1 MKIPPIPTK
10 ALKRTPALHPHAKG
24 HPSLANAYT
33 LQKNRKAIPQARKRF
48 RDSGKPAA
56 LDPKSISMSA
66 QRSFLPP
73 RHRFK
78 PNHESTFEDAQITD
92 GILKA
97 PEGTVLKIIR
107 VPPALR
113 LGQKRQPFFF
123 LLNIPERDLEA
134 EKKDETEKKARAF
147 GTKMLN
153 WVQIVTT
160 PTADTP
166 GTCLVLHFDDR
177 RYVFGNISEGT
188 QRAMVQRK
196 IALNKTEDVFITGPV
211 DWHSAGGLLGMV
223 LTLADV
229 IASAREHLGA
239 QNAERQRKGRS
250 AATDKLLS
258 RLNIHGGKNLS
269 HFLATARRFIFR
281 KGLPLNPHE
290 IRSDPRTSNQDSNE
304 PDWQD
309 TNIKVWYVPLELT
322 DKDAVDT
329 SRKRTHED
337 ASEPDAVKS
346 DSTKEEDFELT
357 QSVVTKMFNSD
368 WKMDALVETTLHEA
382 KLPAKLFVRDQNGH
396 IQVYEGPLPG
406 RDGDVPNIPVLI
418 RQPWPAAMILAL
430 PPTQPARQ
438 SICYIV
444 KNHDRRGKFDP
455 KKAATFDIQK
465 KDYSS
470 LTRGES
476 VTAKDGTLV
485 TPEMVLGETVLGK
498 GFAVVDI
505 PDVSY
510 IETLVN
516 RPEWSNTEIM
526 DNVCVMFWLLGP
538 DVAADSRLQS
548 FMKDHANI
556 RHTVCS
562 GDSAPNMIALESVA
576 TQAYK
581 LHSIDP
587 DRFPIPFYSNAQTL
601 HGHATDSSPD
611 VYEAGRTGKMIQ
623 FSPQFL
629 HQDNKIVGFPDLVKL
644 AGSEPQFPV
653 VAELAEKARQK
664 LQDTD
669 FLAKIEKVE
678 SDIPN
683 RDAEIITLGTGSAL
697 PSKYRNVSATL
708 VKVPGY
714 GNYLFDAGEN
724 TMGQLRRVFG
734 KELPTVLRD
743 LKAIWISHLH
753 ADHHLGTAG
762 VIGAW
767 HKETRESNPSATLH
781 VASHM
786 HMLDWLREYAQVED
800 FGYDRLTFT
809 EFRNYDPVT
818 RIANPR
824 IFGEEQTKVHG
835 IKRIDACFVE
845 HCHGALATVFTWPSG
860 LKIGYSG
867 DCRPSDNFVQ
877 IGQGVTLLIHEST
890 FDDELQGDAI
900 AKKHSTM
907 SEAIDVG
914 RRMGA
919 RRILLTHFSQ
929 RYQKVPIIEENLEV
943 KPDADGKEKAKLD
956 EIILVAF
963 DYMRVKLG
971 DFRKAQ
977 AFLPAIQKLFDDVT
991 EQ

>member
-1 MKIPPIPTK
+1 M
-10 ALKRTPALHPHAKG
+10 
-24 HPSLANAYT
+24 S
-33 LQKNRKAIPQARKRF
+33 ARKR
-48 RDSGKPAA
+48 
-56 LDPKSISMSA
+56 
-66 QRSFLPP
+66 FLPP
-73 RHRFK
+73 RHRLK
-78 PNHESTFEDAQITD
+78 PSHISTFEGAQIPD
-92 GILKA
+92 GLLT
-97 PEGTVLKIIR
+97 PDEGTALRIIR
-107 VPPALR
+107 VPPSQR
-113 LGQKRQPFFF
+113 LGKQQPFFL
-123 LLNIPERDLEA
+123 LLNIPERDLAADEKSEA
-134 EKKDETEKKARAF
+134 DRRARAF
-147 GTKMLN
+147 GAKMLN
-153 WVQIVTT
+153 WIQIVTT

-166 GTCLVLHFDDR
+166 GTCLLLHFDDR
-177 RYVFGNISEGT
+177 RYVFGHASEGT

-211 DWHSAGGLLGMV
+211 NWHSAGGLLGMV

-229 IASAREHLGA
+229 IASSREHLGA
-239 QNAERQRKGRS
+239 QNAERGRKGKA

-258 RLNIHGGKNLS
+258 SLNIHGGKNLS

-290 IRSDPRTSNQDSNE
+290 IRRDPRMSSQGSSE

-309 TNIKVWYVPLELT
+309 TNIKVWYVPLALEPT
-322 DKDAVDT
+322 DKAAADAN
-329 SRKRTHED
+329 RKRSHQD
-337 ASEPDAVKS
+337 ASESETMKVG
-346 DSTKEEDFELT
+346 STEEEDFEAVR
-357 QSVVTKMFNSD
+357 SVVSKMFNSD

-382 KLPAKLFVRDQNGH
+382 KLPAKLFVRDGNGH

-406 RDGDVPNIPVLI
+406 RDGDVPNIPVLV
-418 RQPWPAAMILAL
+418 RQPWPAALVPAL
-430 PPTQPARQ
+430 PHTQPARQ
-438 SICYIV
+438 SMCYIV
-444 KNHDRRGKFDP
+444 KNHDRRGKFDA
-455 KKAATFDIQK
+455 KKAAAFDIPK
-465 KDYSS
+465 RDYSN

-476 VTAKDGTLV
+476 VTAKDGTIV
-485 TPEMVLGETVLGK
+485 TPEMVLGDTVLGK

-510 IETLVN
+510 IEPLVS
-516 RPEWSNTEIM
+516 RPEWSNVEIM
-526 DNVCVMFWLLGP
+526 GNVCVMFWLLGP
-538 DVAADSRLQS
+538 DVGADPRLQN

-562 GDSAPNMIALESVA
+562 GDNAPNMIALESVA

-587 DRFPIPFYSNAQTL
+587 DRFPLPFYSNTQTL
-601 HGHATDSSPD
+601 HGHPTNTSPEG
-611 VYEAGRTGKMIQ
+611 YEVGRTGKMIQ

-629 HQDNKIVGFPDLVKL
+629 HQDDKVVGFPDVEKL
-644 AGSEPQFPV
+644 AGSEPQLPLV
-653 VAELAEKARQK
+653 SELASKARQR
-664 LQDTD
+664 LQDAD

-683 RDAEIITLGTGSAL
+683 RDAEVITLGTGSAL

-724 TMGQLRRVFG
+724 TLGQMRRVFG
-734 KELPTVLRD
+734 NELPTVLQD
-743 LKAIWISHLH
+743 LRAIWISHLH

-767 HKETRESNPSATLH
+767 HKETRECNPSATLH

-786 HMLDWLREYAQVED
+786 HMLDWLREYSQVED

-809 EFRNYDPVT
+809 EFRNYDPAT
-818 RIANPR
+818 KIANPC
-824 IFGEEQTKVHG
+824 IFAAEQTKVHG
-835 IKRIDACFVE
+835 IARIDACFVE

-867 DCRPSDNFVQ
+867 DCRPGDNFVQ
-877 IGQGVTLLIHEST
+877 IGHGVTLLIHEST

-943 KPDADGKEKAKLD
+943 KPDADGEEKAKLD

-977 AFLPAIQKLFDDVT
+977 AFLPAIQKLFDDV
-991 EQ
+991 EK

>member
-1 MKIPPIPTK
+1 MKIPPTIAK
-10 ALKRTPALHPHAKG
+10 ALKRTPALHPRAKG
-24 HPSLANAYT
+24 KPLLPNLST
-33 LQKNRKAIPQARKRF
+33 VQKDRRAPPKPRKRH
-48 RDSGKPAA
+48 RETGGPTA
-56 LDPKSISMSA
+56 LNAKSFPMSA
-66 QRSFLPP
+66 QKPFLPP
-73 RHRFK
+73 RHRFQSNQK
-78 PNHESTFEDAQITD
+78 STFEGAQIPD
-92 GILKA
+92 GLLEAKQ
-97 PEGTVLKIIR
+97 GTTLKIIQ
-107 VPPALR
+107 VPPASR
-113 LGQKRQPFFF
+113 IGKKQPFFY
-123 LLNIPERDLEA
+123 LLNIPDRDLEA
-134 EKKDETEKKARAF
+134 ERKDEADKRARAF
-147 GTKMLN
+147 GAKMLN
-153 WVQIVTT
+153 WIQIITT

-166 GTCLVLHFDDR
+166 GTCLILHFDDR

-196 IALNKTEDVFITGPV
+196 IALNKTEDVFLTGPV
-211 DWHSAGGLLGMV
+211 DWHGAGGLLGMV
-223 LTLADV
+223 LTLADM
-229 IASAREHLGA
+229 IASSREHLGA
-239 QNAERQRKGRS
+239 QNAERQRKGKA

-258 RLNIHGGKNLS
+258 RLNIHGGRNLS
-269 HFLATARRFIFR
+269 QFLATARRFIFR
-281 KGLPLNPHE
+281 KGLPLKPHE
-290 IRSDPRTSNQDSNE
+290 IRNDPRVSSQGSNE

-309 TNIKVWYVPLELT
+309 TNIKVWYVPLEPT
-322 DKDAVDT
+322 GKASVDATRKRSADGTPTSDAVDGN
-329 SRKRTHED
+329 
-337 ASEPDAVKS
+337 
-346 DSTKEEDFELT
+346 STEEDFQAT
-357 QSVVTKMFNSD
+357 QSVVTQMFNSE
-368 WKMDALVETTLHEA
+368 WRMDALVETTLHEA
-382 KLPAKLFVRDQNGH
+382 KLPAKLFVRDENGH

-418 RQPWPAAMILAL
+418 RQPWPAAMVPAL
-430 PPTQPARQ
+430 PHTQPARQ

-455 KKAATFDIQK
+455 KKAAQFDIQK

-476 VTAKDGTLV
+476 VTAKDGSTV
-485 TPEMVLGETVLGK
+485 TPEMVLGDTVLGK

-510 IETLVN
+510 IEPLVN
-516 RPEWSNTEIM
+516 RPEWSIAEIM
-526 DNVCVMFWLLGP
+526 ANVCVMFWLLGP
-538 DVAADSRLQS
+538 DVAADPRLQS
-548 FMKDHANI
+548 FMKDHPKI

-562 GDSAPNMIALESVA
+562 GDTAPNMIALESVA

-587 DRFPIPFYSNAQTL
+587 ERFPLPYHSNAQTL
-601 HGHATDSSPD
+601 HGHPVNASPD
-611 VYEAGRTGKMIQ
+611 GYEAGRTGKMIQ

-629 HQDNKIVGFPDLVKL
+629 HQDDKIVGFPDLQKL
-644 AGSEPQFPV
+644 AGSEPQFPE
-653 VAELAEKARQK
+653 VADLANKARQR
-664 LQDTD
+664 LQGTD

-683 RDAEIITLGTGSAL
+683 RDAEVITLGTGSAL

-734 KELPTVLRD
+734 KELPAVLRD
-743 LKAIWISHLH
+743 LKAVWISHLH

-767 HKETRESNPSATLH
+767 NKETGKSNPSATLH

-800 FGYDRLTFT
+800 FGYNRLTFT

-824 IFGEEQTKVHG
+824 IFGAEQTQTHG
-835 IKRIDACFVE
+835 IERIDACFVD

-860 LKIGYSG
+860 LKIAYSG
-867 DCRPSDNFVQ
+867 DCRPSDSFVK

-890 FDDELQGDAI
+890 FDDELQGDAV

-929 RYQKVPIIEENLEV
+929 RYQKVPVIEENLEV
-943 KPDADGKEKAKLD
+943 KPDAEGQEKAKLD

-971 DFRKAQ
+971 EFRKAQ

>member
-1 MKIPPIPTK
+1 
-10 ALKRTPALHPHAKG
+10 
-24 HPSLANAYT
+24 
-33 LQKNRKAIPQARKRF
+33 
-48 RDSGKPAA
+48 
-56 LDPKSISMSA
+56 MSA

-73 RHRFK
+73 RHRFQSNQK
-78 PNHESTFEDAQITD
+78 STFEGAEIPNGLFEAKKGAT
-92 GILKA
+92 
-97 PEGTVLKIIR
+97 LKIIP
-107 VPPALR
+107 VPATLR
-113 LGQKRQPFFF
+113 LGKKQPFFF
-123 LLNIPERDLEA
+123 LVDVPERDLEA
-134 EKKDETEKKARAF
+134 EKKDEADKRARAF
-147 GTKMLN
+147 GAKMLN
-153 WVQIVTT
+153 WIQIVTT

-166 GTCLVLHFDDR
+166 GTSLVLHFDDR

-239 QNAERQRKGRS
+239 QNAERQRKGKS

-258 RLNIHGGKNLS
+258 RLSIHGGKNLS
-269 HFLATARRFIFR
+269 QFLATARRFIFR
-281 KGLPLNPHE
+281 KGLPLKPHE
-290 IRSDPRTSNQDSNE
+290 IRNDPRVLNQGSNE

-309 TNIKVWYVPLELT
+309 TNIKVWYVLLEPA
-322 DKDAVDT
+322 DKAPVDAT
-329 SRKRTHED
+329 RKRNAD
-337 ASEPDAVKS
+337 DSEAPDTVKG
-346 DSTKEEDFELT
+346 DSTEEEDFQAT
-357 QSVVTKMFNSD
+357 QNVVTQMFNSN
-368 WKMDALVETTLHEA
+368 WRMDALVETTLHEA
-382 KLPAKLFVRDQNGH
+382 KLPAKLFVRDEHGH
-396 IQVYEGPLPG
+396 IQVRNGTGAPHTE
-406 RDGDVPNIPVLI
+406 
-418 RQPWPAAMILAL
+418 
-430 PPTQPARQ
+430 PARQ

-455 KKAATFDIQK
+455 KKAAQFDIQK

-476 VTAKDGTLV
+476 VTAKDGSVV
-485 TPEMVLGETVLGK
+485 TPEMVLGDTVLGK

-510 IETLVN
+510 IEPLLN
-516 RPEWSNTEIM
+516 RSEWSNAEIM

-538 DVAADSRLQS
+538 DVATDARLQS
-548 FMKDHANI
+548 FMKDQAKI
-556 RHTVCS
+556 RHIVCS
-562 GDSAPNMIALESVA
+562 GDTAPNMIALESVA

-587 DRFPIPFYSNAQTL
+587 ERFPLPYFSNVQTL
-601 HGHATDSSPD
+601 HGHAINESPD
-611 VYEAGRTGKMIQ
+611 GYEAGRTGKMIQ

-629 HQDNKIVGFPDLVKL
+629 HQDDKIVGFPDLEKL
-644 AGSEPQFPV
+644 AGSEPQFPEV
-653 VAELAEKARQK
+653 TALANKARER

-683 RDAEIITLGTGSAL
+683 RDAEVITLGTGSAL

-734 KELPTVLRD
+734 KELPTVLRE
-743 LKAIWISHLH
+743 LKAVWISHLH

-767 HKETRESNPSATLH
+767 NKETSKSNSSATLH

-786 HMLDWLREYAQVED
+786 HMLDWLREYAQVEE
-800 FGYDRLTFT
+800 FGYNRLTFT
-809 EFRNYDPVT
+809 EFRNYDAVT

-824 IFGEEQTKVHG
+824 IFGAEQTEAHG
-835 IKRIDACFVE
+835 IERIDACFVD

-860 LKIGYSG
+860 LKIAYSG
-867 DCRPSDNFVQ
+867 DCRPSDSFVK

-890 FDDELQGDAI
+890 FDDELKGDAV

-929 RYQKVPIIEENLEV
+929 RYQKVPVIEENLEV
-943 KPDADGKEKAKLD
+943 KPDADGKDKARLD

-971 DFRKAQ
+971 EFRKAQ